1 MKFSAIRGT
10 RSQHSVKEMCRILQV
25 SRSGYYAWKVRSPS
39 PRRVETAYLRHRILQ
54 LYTEHRGA
62 VGSPMLTAD
71 LRAEPAFTHISRQR
85 VARHMRYLGLRC
97 RTSRRFVVTT
107 DSRHT
112 EPVAPNL
119 LNRAF
124 SVAVPDTVWV
134 TDITYL
140 KVGQKWNYLTVFIDL
155 FSRMVVGW
163 DLSGSL
169 ERYSVIKAFHKA
181 LKNRRPGPGLMV
193 HSDRGI
199 QFASCDFRMELK
211 RHGCIQS
218 MSRKGNCWDNA
229 VAESFF
235 HTLKGQCIMQQK
247 FPTAQG
253 AELALFQYIEIYYNR
268 RRRHAS
274 DGWMAPAGFEHCFA
288 LKKLA

>member
-85 VARHMRYLGLRC
+85 VARHMRCLGLRC

-124 SVAVPDTVWV
+124 SGAVPDTVWV

-193 HSDRGI
+193 HSDRGHPVCQLRFPDRAETSWLHPEHEPQRKLLGQRRRGI
-199 QFASCDFRMELK
+199 LFPY
-211 RHGCIQS
+211 
-218 MSRKGNCWDNA
+218 SR
-229 VAESFF
+229 
-235 HTLKGQCIMQQK
+235 QCIRQQK
-247 FPTAQG
+247 FPTAQD

-274 DGWMAPAGFEHCFA
+274 DGWMAPAEFERCFA